1 VSSERLGL
9 LRRPE
14 LCINDDMKL
23 QFKQVKIL
31 YFQILK
37 CTKVSEFYFT
47 VIHHEMG
54 HIQYYLQYAKQ
65 SSIFS
70 ILSSLHTQT
79 LAKNQPPPGSS
90 INALMD
96 IALQKVS
103 FLPACLVIDKW
114 RWDVFSGAVTQNTWN
129 SHWWKY
135 RKKYQKLKPP
145 VPSSE
150 ATDFDPGA
158 QFHVTSGVEYTFL
171 YTLSSSS
178 FTEVCVLLPVNII
191 QIIKRYLCINAISM
205 SLQRLVK
212 N

>member
-1 VSSERLGL
+1 
-9 LRRPE
+9 
-14 LCINDDMKL
+14 
-23 QFKQVKIL
+23 
-31 YFQILK
+31 
-37 CTKVSEFYFT
+37 
-47 VIHHEMG
+47 MG

-65 SSIFS
+65 PSIFS

-103 FLPACLVIDKW
+103 FLPACLVTDKW

-158 QFHVTSGVEYTFL
+158 QFHVTSGVEYIFL
-171 YTLSSSS
+171 YMYIVQFQFYRS
-178 FTEVCVLLPVNII
+178 
-191 QIIKRYLCINAISM
+191 LCIAAGEYNPDNKKVPLHKCESTAAGEKLRSTW
-205 SLQRLVK
+205 
-212 N
+212 